1 MEYLG
6 FFELISVSAMYT
18 SDNPLRL
25 GILREGKTPPDQRVP
40 LTPDQCVLLQERFP
54 ELDIAVQPSPVRRIR
69 DAEYAAAGLNMQED
83 LSDRDV
89 LIGVKE
95 VNAEE
100 LIPDKTYLF
109 FSHTHKLQPYNAQL
123 LAEILEKRIR
133 LIDYELLKRPS
144 GRRIIGFGRWAGL
157 VGAYNGIRA
166 WGERSGGFSIPRAI
180 DCLDL
185 NDMLAIA
192 KGVNLPENMRIV
204 LTGHGRV
211 GQGAKEVLD
220 HLKIRSVHPDDFL
233 RMDFPEPVYTHLDV
247 SDYNRRMDG
256 SAFDMANFVAEPMM
270 FESTFMPFAQRGD
283 LFIAGHFWAEG
294 SPFLFTREDM
304 QHPDWKLKVVADISC
319 DIDGPVACTIRPS
332 TIADPLYGYH
342 PHLQQECEATDSEGI
357 TIMAVDNLPC
367 ELQRDASDG
376 FGQELMEHV
385 IPLLVLGDA
394 DGILEGASETTK
406 DGTLNAP
413 FAYLSDYVKSGR

>member
-1 MEYLG
+1 M
-6 FFELISVSAMYT
+6 SYT
-18 SDNPLRL
+18 SENPLRL

-69 DAEYAAAGLNMQED
+69 DAEYASVGLKMQED

-95 VNAEE
+95 VNAED
-100 LIPDKTYLF
+100 LIADKTYLF
-109 FSHTHKLQPYNAQL
+109 FSHTHKLQPYNAKL
-123 LAEILEKRIR
+123 LAEILKKRIR

-166 WGERSGGFSIPRAI
+166 WGERTGSFAIPRAI

-185 NDMLAIA
+185 KDMLSTA
-192 KGVNLPENMRIV
+192 KGVKLPDDLRIV

-220 HLKIRSVHPDDFL
+220 KMNIRSVHPDDFL
-233 RMDFPEPVYTHLDV
+233 RMEFPEPVYTHLDV
-247 SDYNRRMDG
+247 GDYNRRKDG
-256 SAFDMANFVAEPMM
+256 VAFDMAEFIAEPML

-294 SPFLFTREDM
+294 SPFLFTRNDM
-304 QHPDWKLKVVADISC
+304 RQADWGLQVVADISC
-319 DIDGPVACTIRPS
+319 DIDGPVACTVRPS
-332 TIADPLYGYH
+332 SIAAPLYGYH
-342 PHLQQECEATDSEGI
+342 PGNEKECGISDKEGI
-357 TIMAVDNLPC
+357 TVMAVDNLPC
-367 ELQRDASDG
+367 ELPRDASDG

-385 IPLLVLGDA
+385 VPLLVLGDA
-394 DGILEGASETTK
+394 DGILDGASETTLA
-406 DGTLNAP
+406 GELNEP
-413 FAYLSDYVKSGR
+413 YLYLADYAEQGK

>member
-1 MEYLG
+1 M
-6 FFELISVSAMYT
+6 AYT
-18 SDNPLRL
+18 TDTPLRL

-40 LTPDQCVLLQERFP
+40 LTPDQCVLLLQRFP

-69 DAEYAAAGLNMQED
+69 DAEYASAGLTLQED
-83 LSDRDV
+83 LADRDV

-95 VNAEE
+95 VNAVD
-100 LIPDKTYLF
+100 LIANKTYLF
-109 FSHTHKLQPYNAQL
+109 FSHTHKLQPYNANL
-123 LAEILEKRIR
+123 LSEILRKRVR

-166 WGERSGGFSIPRAI
+166 WGQRHETFSIPRAI
-180 DCLDL
+180 DCMDL
-185 NDMLAIA
+185 NDMLSTA
-192 KGVNLPENMRIV
+192 KGVTLPENIRIV

-220 HLKIRSVHPDDFL
+220 HLRIRCVHPDDFL

-247 SDYNRRMDG
+247 NDYNCRIDG
-256 SAFDMANFVAEPMM
+256 SAFDMADFISEPML
-270 FESTFMPFAQRGD
+270 FQSTFKPFAHRGD

-294 SPFLFTREDM
+294 SPFLFSRKDM
-304 QHPDWKLKVVADISC
+304 QHPDWKLGVVADISC
-319 DIDGPVACTIRPS
+319 DIDGPVASTIRPS
-332 TIADPLYGYH
+332 TIAEPLYGYH
-342 PHLQQECEATDSEGI
+342 PETQQECAINDSEGV
-357 TIMAVDNLPC
+357 TVMAVDNLPC
-367 ELQRDASDG
+367 ELPRDASDG

-394 DGILEGASETTK
+394 DGILDGASETTLA
-406 DGTLNAP
+406 GELNAP
-413 FAYLSDYVKSGR
+413 FAYLEDYARKGEKDE

>member
-1 MEYLG
+1 
-6 FFELISVSAMYT
+6 MYT
-18 SDNPLRL
+18 SDNPLKL

-54 ELDIAVQPSPVRRIR
+54 ELNIAIQPSAVRRIR
-69 DAEYAAAGLNMQED
+69 DAEYAAAGLNMQDD
-83 LSDRDV
+83 LSDCDV

-95 VNAEE
+95 VNADE
-100 LIPDKTYLF
+100 LIADKTYLF

-123 LAEILEKRIR
+123 LAEILKKRIR

-166 WGERSGGFSIPRAI
+166 WGERNGSFSIPRAI

-185 NDMLAIA
+185 NDMLSTA
-192 KGVNLPENMRIV
+192 KEVKLPENMRIV

-247 SDYNRRMDG
+247 SDYNRRKDG
-256 SAFDMANFVAEPMM
+256 HAFDMSEFIGEPML

-294 SPFLFTREDM
+294 SPFLFTRKDM
-304 QHPDWKLKVVADISC
+304 RHPNWNVKVVADISC

-332 TIADPLYGYH
+332 TIADPLYGYD
-342 PHLQQECEATDSEGI
+342 PKEQKECAATDADGI
-357 TIMAVDNLPC
+357 TVMAVDNLPC
-367 ELQRDASDG
+367 ELPRDASDG

-394 DGILEGASETTK
+394 DGILDGASETTAQ
-406 DGTLNAP
+406 GTLNEP
-413 FAYLSDYVKSGR
+413 FEYLSGYVRGGQ